1 MSMDLAELSDMEMVY
16 EEFLLR
22 RYKHLYLGMYA
33 RGCKT
38 LRTEFMPKKECFS
51 RGGHSIPMII
61 VL

>member
-33 RGCKT
+33 GGCKT
-38 LRTEFMPKKECFS
+38 LRTELMPKSSVFQ
-51 RGGHSIPMII
+51 GVDIQFQ
-61 VL
+61 

>member
-1 MSMDLAELSDMEMVY
+1 MDLAELSDMEMVY

-38 LRTEFMPKKECFS
+38 LRTEFMPKKSVFQGVDIQFQLS
-51 RGGHSIPMII
+51 I